1 MGASNPGP
9 LMAAWLSDNTPEMGT
24 RSIIIGINGYSN
36 LAGVIAGQLFKAQYA
51 PSYSFPLKVT
61 MVLIII
67 GMVGFA
73 CIRFVFQ
80 HENRRRAKKIA
91 GWTAE
96 ELEAERLNSTRRGN
110 QKLTF
115 VYGL

>member
-1 MGASNPGP
+1 
-9 LMAAWLSDNTPEMGT
+9 
-24 RSIIIGINGYSN
+24 
-36 LAGVIAGQLFKAQYA
+36 
-51 PSYSFPLKVT
+51 
-61 MVLIII
+61 MVLIIT

-80 HENRRRAKKIA
+80 YENRRRAKKIA
-91 GWTAE
+91 EWTAE
-96 ELEAERLNSTRRGN
+96 ELEAEKLNPARRGN